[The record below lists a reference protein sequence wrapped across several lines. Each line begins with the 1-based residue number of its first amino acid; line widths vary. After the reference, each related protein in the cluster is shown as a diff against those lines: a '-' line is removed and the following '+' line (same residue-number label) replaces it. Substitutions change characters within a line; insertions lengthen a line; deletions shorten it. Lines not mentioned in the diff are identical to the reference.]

1 MEKDGDT
8 KRKILKTAEMLIGN
22 ESVCSITTRRIA
34 EEADVNPAALNYH
47 FGSKKELID
56 LALSQMMDSMFN
68 DWLRILEIRDMAL
81 PVRLYCMIDHTM
93 ESIIKYPGMLS
104 SHLFDP
110 TVSIDKRVAFAGRMG
125 EFLRS
130 LPVQLEEEL
139 PLQAEEIRLNLGQVI
154 LSAISAAAVPELFRE
169 IAEED
174 ISSDP
179 ARSRFITGLM
189 KRFLRIE
196 IKASEI
202 IQSDIARVR
211 KLAFD
216 EREVGR

>member
-8 KRKILKTAEMLIGN
+8 KRNILKTAEMLIGN

-47 FGSKKELID
+47 FGSKEELID
-56 LALSQMMDSMFN
+56 LVLSRMMDRVFN
-68 DWLRILEIRDMAL
+68 DWQRILEIQDMAL
-81 PVRLYCMIDHTM
+81 PVRLYCLIDHSM

-110 TVSIDKRVAFAGRMG
+110 MVSKEKRIAFAGRLG
-125 EFLRS
+125 GFLRS
-130 LPVQLEEEL
+130 LPVHLEEEL
-139 PLQAEEIRLNLGQVI
+139 PLQADEIRLNLGQVI
-154 LSAISAAAVPELFRE
+154 LSSICAAAVPELFRE
-169 IAEED
+169 IAQED
-174 ISSDP
+174 ISSGP

-189 KRFLRIE
+189 RRFLRID

-211 KLAFD
+211 KLAFT
-216 EREVGR
+216 EREMER